1 MQNDDF
7 NILSKSEL
15 GSKIGQRIKAIRQ
28 EKGISQAELARLCVK
43 DKQHIELIENN
54 KISANIYT
62 LYIISNALKIELK
75 TLFDFN

>member
-1 MQNDDF
+1 MENGELDF
-7 NILSKSEL
+7 LSKTEL
-15 GSKIGQRIKAIRQ
+15 GLKIGQRIKAIRQ
-28 EKGISQAELARLCVK
+28 EKGISQAELSRLCEK

-75 TLFDFN
+75 TLLDF